1 MDTIYDI
8 VIIGGGATGCGAAV
22 DAASRGYKTL
32 LVEQYDFGKGTSS
45 RSTKLVHGGVR
56 YLAQG
61 NIKLVREALA
71 ERGRLLKNA
80 PHVTGTQP
88 FVVPVF
94 SLWEK
99 FYYSVGLKVYD
110 ILSGKLSLGKTQLL
124 SRKKTLELLPALN
137 PAKLVGGI
145 LYYDGQFNDAELCI
159 DLVNT
164 AERFGATVMNYTKAV
179 GLIKEKG
186 LIVGVE
192 LEDTLGAVG
201 RVMSDDAT
209 DVNQA
214 NPLGQLPR
222 KVSCK
227 SVINATGVFT
237 DAVLQMDDPH
247 ADTLVYPSQGI
258 HLVIDAKH
266 FKGTNALMIPKTDD
280 GRVLFAVPWQG
291 KVVVGTTDTH
301 VDHIEAE
308 PLPLAEEIIFLLD
321 HFNRYCNAQL
331 TKDDVLSVFVG
342 LRPLVKAAGTTV
354 SSMLSRDHTLVVSPS
369 RMVTITGGKWTTY
382 RKMAEDAVNNAVFVA
397 KLEGGKSTEKQDKK
411 SKAKSGEKVVERN
424 CITKNLEIGD
434 LGASKK
440 FAEQLLKED
449 PSLGEMLFQDSKEN
463 SISDGAARLSGAY
476 AIRVVDVVIAAR
488 CKYVKTVEDFLA
500 RRNRLLFLDAR
511 SAIEIAP
518 AVASILQK
526 ELHWSDEQKEA
537 QVKAFIQ
544 LAHQYIVH

>member
-1 MDTIYDI
+1 MNDLNPTYDI

-45 RSTKLVHGGVR
+45 KSTKLVHGGVR

-110 ILSGKLSLGKTQLL
+110 ILSGKLSLGKTELL

-137 PAKLVGGI
+137 PKKLVGGI

-159 DLVNT
+159 DLVHT
-164 AERFGATVMNYTKAV
+164 AERYGATVMNYTKAV

-186 LIVGVE
+186 IIVGVE
-192 LEDTLGAVG
+192 LADTLQAGNIEESAGSNEQRTAVP
-201 RVMSDDAT
+201 AP
-209 DVNQA
+209 Q
-214 NPLGQLPR
+214 
-222 KVSCK
+222 KIFCK
-227 SVINATGVFT
+227 TAINATGVFT
-237 DAVLQMDDPH
+237 DAVLQMDDPQ

-266 FKGTNALMIPKTDD
+266 FKGGNALMIPKTDD

-291 KVVVGTTDTH
+291 KVVVGTTDSH

-342 LRPLVKAAGTTV
+342 LRPLVKSADTQV

-369 RMVTITGGKWTTY
+369 RLVTITGGKWTTY

-397 KLEGGKSTEKQDKK
+397 KLEGGKSA
-411 SKAKSGEKVVERN
+411 AKSRDKHAERK
-424 CITKNLEIGD
+424 CITKDLPIGD

-440 FAEQLLKED
+440 LAEQLLKTDTKIGEYLKPDWASYPD
-449 PSLGEMLFQDSKEN
+449 PS
-463 SISDGAARLSGAY
+463 Y
-476 AIRVVDVVIAAR
+476 AIRAVDVVIAAR

-511 SAIEIAP
+511 AAIEIAP
-518 AVASILQK
+518 AVGSILQK
-526 ELHWSDEQKEA
+526 ELDWSDAQREA
-537 QVKAFIQ
+537 QVEAFIQ
-544 LAHQYIVH
+544 LAHQYMVH